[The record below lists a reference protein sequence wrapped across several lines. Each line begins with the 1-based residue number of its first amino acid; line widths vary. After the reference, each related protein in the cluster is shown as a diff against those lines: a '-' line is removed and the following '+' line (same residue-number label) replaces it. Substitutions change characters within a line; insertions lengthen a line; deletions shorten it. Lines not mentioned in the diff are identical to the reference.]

1 MIPPGGGVKGDVHRR
16 IGYRQVVQAT
26 LGIALFTAFIK
37 ELRVIDTLKPYTMIT
52 DFITGKDLPNI
63 GAEENRQVTERFLI
77 ELKGYLKEDIQID
90 VDIEMTVAGELYRSQ
105 LDLVVSADGGKTRF
119 MAIRCAAGSLGSRER
134 EIVAAARL
142 LDNYQ
147 IPFSIVSDGKT
158 AIVLDTVSG
167 KKVGEGLAAIPSKK
181 EATKK
186 LESLELLPFPK
197 DRLEKE
203 KLIFRTYDSEN
214 VNVQRNI

>member
-1 MIPPGGGVKGDVHRR
+1 MVSN
-16 IGYRQVVQAT
+16 
-26 LGIALFTAFIK
+26 
-37 ELRVIDTLKPYTMIT
+37 TLKPYTMIT
-52 DFITGKDLPNI
+52 DFVTGKDLPNV
-63 GAEENRQVTERFLI
+63 GAEVNRQAIERFLV
-77 ELKGYLKEDIQID
+77 EQKGYLKEDIQID
-90 VDIEMTVAGELYRSQ
+90 ADIEMIVAGELYRSQ
-105 LDLVVSADGGKTRF
+105 LDLVVSVDGGKTRF
-119 MAIRCAAGSLGSRER
+119 MAIRCVAGSLGSRER

-167 KKVGEGLAAIPSKK
+167 KKTGEGMDTIPSKK
-181 EATKK
+181 EAIKK
-186 LESLELLPFPK
+186 LESIDLLPFPK
-197 DRLEKE
+197 DRLERE

>member
-1 MIPPGGGVKGDVHRR
+1 MSN
-16 IGYRQVVQAT
+16 
-26 LGIALFTAFIK
+26 
-37 ELRVIDTLKPYTMIT
+37 TLKPYTMIT
-52 DFITGKDLPNI
+52 DFVTGKGLPNI
-63 GAEENRQVTERFLI
+63 GAEDNRQAIERFLV
-77 ELKGYLKEDIQID
+77 EQKGYLKEDIQID
-90 VDIEMTVAGELYRSQ
+90 ADIEMIVAGELYQSQ
-105 LDLVVSADGGKTRF
+105 LDLVVSVDGGRTRF
-119 MAIRCAAGSLGSRER
+119 MAIRCVAGSLGSWER

-147 IPFSIVSDGKT
+147 IPFSMVSDGKT

-167 KKVGEGLAAIPSKK
+167 KKTGEGMDAIPSKK
-181 EATKK
+181 EALEK
-186 LESLELLPFPK
+186 LDSLELQPFPK

>member
-1 MIPPGGGVKGDVHRR
+1 
-16 IGYRQVVQAT
+16 
-26 LGIALFTAFIK
+26 
-37 ELRVIDTLKPYTMIT
+37 MIT

-63 GAEENRQVTERFLI
+63 GAEENRQAIERFLVDQ
-77 ELKGYLKEDIQID
+77 KGYLKADIQID
-90 VDIEMTVAGELYRSQ
+90 ADIEMIVAGELYRSQ
-105 LDLVVSADGGKTRF
+105 LDLVVSVDGGKTRF
-119 MAIRCAAGSLGSRER
+119 MVIRCVAGSLGSRER

-158 AIVLDTVSG
+158 AIVLNTVSG
-167 KKVGEGLAAIPSKK
+167 KKTGEGMDTIPSKK
-181 EATKK
+181 EAIEK
-186 LESLELLPFPK
+186 LNSLDLLPFPK
-197 DRLEKE
+197 DRVERE